1 MQNCLVTGGAGFIG
15 SHIVEALVK
24 RGDQVRVLDNFS
36 TGNPD
41 NLKAVRED
49 IEVIEGDLRDSSDV
63 RDAVKGMDMIFHL
76 AAFVSVPQSMEDP
89 ATCFEINVNG
99 TIQLFK
105 LAEEAGV
112 NRIVI
117 ASSAAVYGEN
127 PAFPLNENATTYP
140 LSPYAASKQVGEI
153 YTKIYTDLL
162 DIDVVALRYFNI
174 YGPRQNPNSDY
185 AAVIPIFI
193 KKMLDEEDPVIYGD
207 GLQSRD
213 FVYVDDVV
221 RANLL
226 AAESSQAPGQI
237 INICS
242 GIEINLLQLVDSL
255 SRIFNR
261 EVQPVYEKERPG
273 DIYRSS
279 GDPTFAENVL
289 NFKPEVNL
297 ETGVMKTVSW
307 MERNHLG

>member
-1 MQNCLVTGGAGFIG
+1 
-15 SHIVEALVK
+15 
-24 RGDQVRVLDNFS
+24 
-36 TGNPD
+36 
-41 NLKAVRED
+41 
-49 IEVIEGDLRDSSDV
+49 
-63 RDAVKGMDMIFHL
+63 
-76 AAFVSVPQSMEDP
+76 
-89 ATCFEINVNG
+89 
-99 TIQLFK
+99 
-105 LAEEAGV
+105 
-112 NRIVI
+112 VI

-127 PAFPLNENATTYP
+127 PALPLNENATTDP

-153 YTKIYTDLL
+153 YTKIYTGLL
-162 DIDVVALRYFNI
+162 NINVVALRYFNV

-185 AAVIPIFI
+185 AAVVPIFI
-193 KKMLDEEDPVIYGD
+193 KKMLNEEDPVIYGD

-213 FVYVDDVV
+213 FVYIDDVV

-242 GIEINLLQLVDSL
+242 GIEINLLQLVSSL
-255 SRIFNR
+255 SGIFDR
-261 EVQPVYEKERPG
+261 EVQPIYEKERPG

-279 GDPTFAENVL
+279 GDPTLAGNVL

-307 MERNHLG
+307 MKKNHQG

>member
-1 MQNCLVTGGAGFIG
+1 MQKCLVTGGAGFIG
-15 SHIVEALVK
+15 SHIVEALLK

-36 TGNPD
+36 TGNPN
-41 NLKAVRED
+41 NLKAVWED
-49 IEVIEGDLRDSSDV
+49 IEVIEGDLRISSDV
-63 RDAVKGMDMIFHL
+63 RDAVKGVDTIFHQ
-76 AAFVSVPQSMEDP
+76 AAFVSVPQSVKDP
-89 ATCFEINVNG
+89 AACFETNVNG

-127 PAFPLNENATTYP
+127 PALPLNENATTDP

-153 YTKIYTDLL
+153 YTKIYTGLL
-162 DIDVVALRYFNI
+162 NINVVALRYFNV

-185 AAVIPIFI
+185 AAVVPIFI
-193 KKMLDEEDPVIYGD
+193 KKMLNEEDPVIYGD

-213 FVYVDDVV
+213 FVYIDDVV

-242 GIEINLLQLVDSL
+242 GIEINLLQLIDSL
-255 SRIFNR
+255 SGIFNR
-261 EVQPVYEKERPG
+261 EVQPIFEKERPG

-279 GDPTFAENVL
+279 GDPTLAGNVL

-297 ETGVMKTVSW
+297 ETGIMKTVSW
-307 MERNHLG
+307 MKKNHQG